1 MAFAQLEPFGCDAED
16 DRWRQLYNIEF
27 CVNAKAG
34 ASPPNWLDRDP
45 EETLRQREEET
56 LERKIET
63 FFTGMVATQEAI
75 DPASMDFAIDPV
87 TNEIIMVSRQP
98 EPIEFTEAIEP
109 VAPAK

>member
-45 EETLRQREEET
+45 EETIRQREEET
-56 LERKIET
+56 LESKIET
-63 FFTGMVATQEAI
+63 FFSGMIAQAI
-75 DPASMDFAIDPV
+75 DPEDMEFVIDLI
-87 TNEIIMVSRQP
+87 TNEIVMVPRQP
-98 EPIEFTEAIEP
+98 EPIEFVEGVEP
-109 VAPAK
+109 LPSAK